1 MNKAKI
7 LALKQRIVEISQE
20 ICNELEGAEVAIE
33 INTVINTDMSGA
45 KSTIVTGASVSI
57 NEEI

>member
-1 MNKAKI
+1 MNRDKVVE
-7 LALKQRIVEISQE
+7 LKQELSRIAQD

-45 KSTIVTGASVSI
+45 KSTIVIGTSVSI